1 MRDKIL
7 IYNDLEDLKK
17 KCKACFKRDHDIFTC
32 PQIHYVARKD
42 FIIRRH
48 LFSKPHLERAPFN
61 RIDGKRVISNV
72 FIREEDYRSSDE
84 EFSEGDFI
92 DSKDSSTEPQ
102 NANNSNIKKVSKI
115 QSFKQINSLKIFGTK
130 GSPIKPTPTAT
141 YEKETSWDQEFE
153 RIHVF
158 TRYYTNNNADKVL
171 KNYDNFMVKKATRIK
186 KLKNMKKRK
195 NMMAS
200 LMADLSPHKMRSSSF
215 IIKSGKN
222 SSRLKQE
229 ISEERSLQQS
239 PIIRPDGTIFWNLE
253 NKKM

>member
-1 MRDKIL
+1 
-7 IYNDLEDLKK
+7 
-17 KCKACFKRDHDIFTC
+17 
-32 PQIHYVARKD
+32 
-42 FIIRRH
+42 
-48 LFSKPHLERAPFN
+48 
-61 RIDGKRVISNV
+61 
-72 FIREEDYRSSDE
+72 
-84 EFSEGDFI
+84 
-92 DSKDSSTEPQ
+92 
-102 NANNSNIKKVSKI
+102 
-115 QSFKQINSLKIFGTK
+115 
-130 GSPIKPTPTAT
+130 
-141 YEKETSWDQEFE
+141 
-153 RIHVF
+153 
-158 TRYYTNNNADKVL
+158 
-171 KNYDNFMVKKATRIK
+171 MVKKATRIK

>member
-1 MRDKIL
+1 M
-7 IYNDLEDLKK
+7 
-17 KCKACFKRDHDIFTC
+17 
-32 PQIHYVARKD
+32 
-42 FIIRRH
+42 
-48 LFSKPHLERAPFN
+48 ERAPFS
-61 RIDGKRVISNV
+61 RIDRKRVISNA
-72 FIREEDYRSSDE
+72 FDIWNTGEKRLCLHKKHLREEDYRSSDE
-84 EFSEGDFI
+84 EFSEGDFT
-92 DSKDSSTEPQ
+92 DSKDSSIEPQ
-102 NANNSNIKKVSKI
+102 NANNANIGKVSKI
-115 QSFKQINSLKIFGTK
+115 QSFKQMNSLKIFGTK